1 MFILF
6 FVLTKS
12 VLFTMIIENN
22 GTAQLSI
29 FNSDSLEV
37 LPYADV
43 PLRYLLP
50 SCPRID
56 NMLYMIN
63 INRSGYTFFN
73 QIDIL
78 TGKILNITELRIS
91 QLIIGHDNDIIGTT
105 IQKNPPIGNEAIGQ
119 VIRDMVIVKYNF
131 TTDTIFP
138 VVSYFKEIDSYIV
151 FVAFI
156 RKKPG
161 EILILRNWKIHNI
174 FIIPGFYQ
182 FLTFSFLID
191 NQLYFFMRDRT
202 ELETGLYK
210 FDIVNGN
217 ATRRVTFG
225 NSLVLSSYANKTE
238 LKIYAVVTDMDVC
251 SWVEINL
258 ITGNCS
264 RREIPCG
271 YMCIICTKSDS

>member
-1 MFILF
+1 LF

-22 GTAQLSI
+22 GTAQLSV

-43 PLRYLLP
+43 PLHHFLSGCP
-50 SCPRID
+50 SIG

-91 QLIIGHDNDIIGTT
+91 QLIIGQDNDIIGTT

-131 TTDTIFP
+131 TTDAIFP
-138 VVSYFKEIDSYIV
+138 E
-151 FVAFI
+151 
-156 RKKPG
+156 
-161 EILILRNWKIHNI
+161 
-174 FIIPGFYQ
+174 
-182 FLTFSFLID
+182 
-191 NQLYFFMRDRT
+191 
-202 ELETGLYK
+202 
-210 FDIVNGN
+210 FD
-217 ATRRVTFG
+217 
-225 NSLVLSSYANKTE
+225 
-238 LKIYAVVTDMDVC
+238 
-251 SWVEINL
+251 
-258 ITGNCS
+258 
-264 RREIPCG
+264 
-271 YMCIICTKSDS
+271 